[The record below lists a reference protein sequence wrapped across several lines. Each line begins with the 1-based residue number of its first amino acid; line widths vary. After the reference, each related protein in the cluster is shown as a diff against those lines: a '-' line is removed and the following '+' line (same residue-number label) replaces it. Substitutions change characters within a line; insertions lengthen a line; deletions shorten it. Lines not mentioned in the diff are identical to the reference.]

1 MPSQYTVLHRPGN
14 VLNTIRQPSVSTFF
28 YVLGLSQNNQSALV
42 ALGRA
47 MAANNRPLIYGGG
60 SKGIM
65 GTISGSVLE
74 NGGKVTGIT
83 PYAMVADKIS
93 PKNVGTNEKGRE
105 KVAGLLSLHVL
116 DLTGYLM

>member
-116 DLTGYLM
+116 ALTGYLM